1 MDTLKTTL
9 RSTPA
14 KISLFLLAL
23 VLLVGCDATKRLQ
36 PDEHLLEKQ
45 RIVTNGTESTD
56 PTISRILLQQP
67 NAKVAGLPIK
77 LYVYNLARPNIDSIM
92 AAQREKHLG
101 KNTFWNQLLSRKQVE
116 GIRQGKINF
125 NQTLKNIGEPP
136 AIVTE
141 PITKKSANRLN
152 AYYANNGYFNAEVDY
167 EIKKDSNQRATV
179 TYKVETGQPY
189 YVDSITPIITSK
201 AADSIFERHRDEMLF
216 EKGERYSTLAIN
228 AERNR
233 ITTMFRNNGLFHY
246 EPDQLRVVVDSV
258 KTGHKANIEIVI
270 PDRQVTTQDS
280 VTTLPYQVHKVS
292 EINIV
297 TDYSYANRAASFNDT
312 LVAQGYNF
320 FAYDK
325 INYRIKSL
333 TDMIPFEPGAIYRD
347 KDRTQTLSQFSSLRT
362 FRYPSIQYRADPADS
377 TGRDLIATI
386 RLTPLEKYK
395 LRADFDVSTSNIQDV
410 GLAGFGSLLIRN
422 LFKGAET
429 LEISGRGSIG
439 ASDDAANEGNGF
451 FNITEIGADLN
462 LTFPRIFFPVN
473 TSNIIPASYRP
484 NTTFNVGLSTQQNIG
499 LDKQNV
505 QGTLRYNWFPRST
518 RSYRFDLID
527 AQYIRN
533 LRTDNYFNIYTNS
546 FNDLNSIAVDN
557 FDSVNP
563 DFFVIDDNGNPRLT
577 IKDGGAS
584 QFISAVQNNEVAG
597 LSTAERREVNA
608 IEERRVR
615 LTENNLILATNF
627 SYIYNNRQ
635 NLFDD
640 TFTRL
645 RLRLE
650 LAGNLLDFISS
661 TANLPT
667 NEEGNSRIFG
677 VVFSQYAKT
686 EIDFIRHWD
695 IGNENILAFRMFGGL
710 AVPYGNANS
719 IPFTRS
725 FFGGGSN
732 DNRAWQAYQ
741 LGPGRSGGPNEFN
754 EANMKLA
761 MNIEHRFTV
770 LGALKGALFI
780 DAGNIWNVFD
790 NVEDEGAQFTGFK
803 SLQDTGIGTGIG
815 LRYDFDF
822 FVFRFDVGFK
832 TYNPALPLGDRW
844 FKEYN
849 FANAVYNIGINYPF

>member
-1 MDTLKTTL
+1 MTY
-9 RSTPA
+9 TPA
-14 KISLFLLAL
+14 KISLFLLVAT
-23 VLLVGCDATKRLQ
+23 LLFGCDATRRLA
-36 PDEHLLEKQ
+36 PDQNLLEELT
-45 RIVTNGTESTD
+45 IVTNGAEVSD
-56 PTISRILLQQP
+56 PNIYKIPLLKP
-67 NAKVAGLPIK
+67 NAKVLGLPIK

-92 AAQREKHLG
+92 EAQRLANEDR
-101 KNTFWNQLLSRKQVE
+101 NTFWNGLLSRKQVA

-125 NQTLKNIGEPP
+125 NSSLKKTGEPP
-136 AIVTE
+136 AI
-141 PITKKSANRLN
+141 ITDDNAKRSAKRLN
-152 AYYANNGYFNAEVDY
+152 SYYANNGYFNAKVDY
-167 EIKKDSNQRATV
+167 EIKKDSNQRAQI

-189 YVDSITPIITSK
+189 YVDQITPIIASQ
-201 AADSIFERHRDEMLF
+201 AADSIYAAHKDNMLI
-216 EKGERYSTLAIN
+216 EPGERYQTLAIN

-233 ITTMFRNNGLFHY
+233 VTTLFRNNGLFHY
-246 EPDQLRVVVDSV
+246 EPDQLRIIVDSV
-258 KTGHKANIEIVI
+258 DTGHKANVEIVI
-270 PDRQVTTQDS
+270 DDRQINTIDS
-280 VTTLPYQVHKVS
+280 VTKIPYQVHKIS
-292 EINIV
+292 KINII
-297 TDYSYANRAASFNDT
+297 TDYSFTNRERAYNDT
-312 LVAQGYNF
+312 IVAEGFNF

-325 INYRIKSL
+325 NNYRIKSL
-333 TDMIPFEPGAIYRD
+333 TDIIPFKPGAVYRD
-347 KDRTQTLSQFSSLRT
+347 KDRTQTLSQLSGLRT
-362 FRYPSIQYRADPADS
+362 FKYPSIQYGSDPDDP

-462 LTFPRIFFPVN
+462 LTFPRVFSPFN
-473 TSNIIPASYRP
+473 TRNLIPAEWRP
-484 NTTFNVGLSTQQNIG
+484 TTNFNVGLSTQQNIG

-505 QGTLRYNWFPRST
+505 TGALRYNWYPRAA
-518 RSYRFDLID
+518 RSYRLDLID
-527 AQYIRN
+527 AQYVRN
-533 LRTDNYFNIYTNS
+533 LRTANYFNIYTNS
-546 FNDLNSIAVDN
+546 YNDLNTIAVDN
-557 FDSVNP
+557 IANVDPN
-563 DFFVIDDNGNPRLT
+563 FFVFDENGIARLS

-584 QFISAVQNNEVAG
+584 SFISAVQNNEVTG
-597 LSTAERREVNA
+597 LSDVERRRVNA
-608 IEERRVR
+608 IDERKSR
-615 LTENNLILATNF
+615 LTEDNLILATNF
-627 SYIYNNRQ
+627 TYIYNNRQ

-650 LAGNLLDFISS
+650 MAGNLLDFVSS
-661 TANLPT
+661 TASLPK
-667 NEEGNSRIFG
+667 NDEGNSRIFG

-686 EIDFIRHWD
+686 EIDYIRHWD
-695 IGNENILAFRMFGGL
+695 IGNENVLAFRAYGGL
-710 AVPYGNANS
+710 AVPYGNSKS

-761 MNIEHRFTV
+761 FNIEHRFTF
-770 LGALKGALFI
+770 LGPLKGAIFI

-790 NVEDEGAQFTGFK
+790 NVEDEGAKFNGLE
-803 SLQDTGIGTGIG
+803 SLKDTGIGSGLG

-832 TYNPALPLGDRW
+832 TYNPALPVGDRW

>member
-1 MDTLKTTL
+1 MTY
-9 RSTPA
+9 TPA
-14 KISLFLLAL
+14 KISLFLLVA
-23 VLLVGCDATKRLQ
+23 VLLLGCDATRRLT
-36 PDEHLLEKQ
+36 PDQHLLEKHT
-45 RIVTNGTESTD
+45 IVTNGTEVSD
-56 PTISRILLQQP
+56 PFIYKIPLQKP
-67 NAKVAGLPIK
+67 NAQVLGLPIK

-92 AAQREKHLG
+92 EAQRVANEG
-101 KNTFWNQLLSRKQVE
+101 RNSFWNGLLSRKQVA

-125 NQTLKNIGEPP
+125 NSALKKTGEAP

-141 PITKKSANRLN
+141 NITKKSAIRLN
-152 AYYANNGYFNAEVDY
+152 SYYANNGYFNASVTY
-167 EIKKDSNQRATV
+167 EIKKDSNQRAEI

-189 YVDSITPIITSK
+189 YIDSITPIIASK
-201 AADSIFERHRDEMLF
+201 AADSIFAAHTDDMLI
-216 EKGERYSTLAIN
+216 EKGERYKTLAIN

-233 ITTMFRNNGLFHY
+233 LTTLFRNNGLFHY
-246 EPDQLRVVVDSV
+246 EPDQLRIIVDSV
-258 KTGHKANIEIVI
+258 KTERKANVEII
-270 PDRQVTTQDS
+270 IDDRQINTEDS
-280 VTTLPYQVHKVS
+280 VTSIPYQVHKIS
-292 EINIV
+292 KINII
-297 TDYSYANRAASFNDT
+297 TDYSFTNRERPYQDT
-312 LVAQGYNF
+312 IVAEGFNF

-325 INYRIKSL
+325 IIYRIKSL
-333 TDMIPFEPGAIYRD
+333 TDIIPFKPGAVYRD
-347 KDRTQTLSQFSSLRT
+347 RDRTQTLSQLSSLRT
-362 FRYPSIQYRADPADS
+362 FKYPSIQYIADPEDS

-395 LRADFDVSTSNIQDV
+395 FRADFDISTSNIQDI

-462 LTFPRIFFPVN
+462 LTFPRIFFPL
-473 TSNIIPASYRP
+473 
-484 NTTFNVGLSTQQNIG
+484 NTTKLIRPEWRPTTSFNVGLSTQQNIG

-505 QGTLRYNWFPRST
+505 TGALSYNWYPRPT

-527 AQYIRN
+527 AQYVRN

-546 FNDLNSIAVDN
+546 FNDLNDIAVNNISSVDPN
-557 FDSVNP
+557 FFAFDE
-563 DFFVIDDNGNPRLT
+563 NGVARLT
-577 IKDGGAS
+577 IKEGGAS
-584 QFISAVQNNEVAG
+584 SFISAVQNNDVAG
-597 LSTAERREVNA
+597 ISDADRREVNA
-608 IEERRVR
+608 IDERKSR

-645 RLRLE
+645 RLRVE
-650 LAGNLLDFISS
+650 FAGNLLDMISS
-661 TANLPT
+661 AANLPT
-667 NEEGNSRIFG
+667 NEEGNSRVFG

-686 EIDFIRHWD
+686 EVDYIRHWD
-695 IGNENILAFRMFGGL
+695 VGNDNVLAFRAYGGL
-710 AVPYGNANS
+710 AVPYGNSNS

-761 MNIEHRFTV
+761 LNIEHRFTV
-770 LGALKGALFI
+770 LGALKGALFL

-790 NVEDEGAQFTGFK
+790 NVEDEGAKFNGLK
-803 SLQDTGIGTGIG
+803 SLQDTGLGSGLG

>member
-1 MDTLKTTL
+1 MTY
-9 RSTPA
+9 TPA
-14 KISLFLLAL
+14 KISLFLLVAT
-23 VLLVGCDATKRLQ
+23 LLLGCDATRRLA
-36 PDEHLLEKQ
+36 PDQHLLEKLT
-45 RIVTNGTESTD
+45 IITNGSEVTD
-56 PTISRILLQQP
+56 PYLYKIPLQKP
-67 NAKVAGLPIK
+67 NAKALGLPIK

-92 AAQREKHLG
+92 EAQRLANEG
-101 KNTFWNQLLSRKQVE
+101 RNTFWNGLLSRKQVA

-125 NQTLKNIGEPP
+125 NSSLKKTGEQP
-136 AIVTE
+136 AIATDE
-141 PITKKSANRLN
+141 IAKKSAKRLN
-152 AYYANNGYFNAEVDY
+152 SYYANNGYFNAKVVY
-167 EIKKDSNQRATV
+167 EIKKDSNQRAEV

-189 YVDSITPIITSK
+189 YLDSITPIIASK
-201 AADSIFERHRDEMLF
+201 AADSIFAAHTDDMLI
-216 EKGERYSTLAIN
+216 EKGERYQTLAIN

-233 ITTMFRNNGLFHY
+233 LTTLFRNNGLFHY
-246 EPDQLRVVVDSV
+246 EPDQLRIIVDSV
-258 KTGHKANIEIVI
+258 ATGHKANVEII
-270 PDRQVTTQDS
+270 IDDRKVNAEDS
-280 VTTLPYQVHKVS
+280 VVGIPYQVHKIS
-292 EINIV
+292 KINII
-297 TDYSYANRAASFNDT
+297 TDYSFTNREKAYQDT
-312 LVAQGYNF
+312 IVADGFNF
-320 FAYDK
+320 FAYNR

-333 TDMIPFEPGAIYRD
+333 TDIIPFKPGAVYRD
-347 KDRTQTLSQFSSLRT
+347 MDRTQTLSQLSSLRT
-362 FRYPSIQYRADPADS
+362 FKYPSIQYVADPDDP
-377 TGRDLIATI
+377 TGKDLVATI

-462 LTFPRIFFPVN
+462 LTFPRIFFPIN
-473 TSNIIPASYRP
+473 TTKLIPADWRP
-484 NTTFNVGLSTQQNIG
+484 STSLNVGLSTQQNIG

-505 QGTLRYNWFPRST
+505 AGALRYNWYPRAT
-518 RSYRFDLID
+518 RSYRLDLID
-527 AQYIRN
+527 TQYVRN
-533 LRTDNYFNIYTNS
+533 LRTDNYFNIYANS
-546 FNDLNSIAVDN
+546 YNDLNSIAVDN
-557 FDSVNP
+557 ITNVDP
-563 DFFVIDDNGNPRLT
+563 DFFIFDENGVARLN

-584 QFISAVQNNEVAG
+584 SFISAVQDNEVIG
-597 LSTAERREVNA
+597 ISDAERREVNA
-608 IEERRVR
+608 IDERKDR
-615 LTENNLILATNF
+615 LTEDNLILATNF
-627 SYIYNNRQ
+627 SYIFNNRQ

-661 TANLPT
+661 TANLPR
-667 NEEGNSRIFG
+667 NDEGNSRIFG

-686 EIDFIRHWD
+686 EIDYIRHWD
-695 IGNENILAFRMFGGL
+695 IGNDNVLAFRIYGGL
-710 AVPYGNANS
+710 AVPYGNSRS

-761 MNIEHRFTV
+761 LNIEHRFTV
-770 LGALKGALFI
+770 LGPLKGALFL
-780 DAGNIWNVFD
+780 DVGNIWNVFD
-790 NVEDEGAQFTGFK
+790 NVEDEGAKFNGFG
-803 SLQDTGIGTGIG
+803 SLQDTGIGSGLG

-832 TYNPALPLGDRW
+832 TYNPALPAEARW